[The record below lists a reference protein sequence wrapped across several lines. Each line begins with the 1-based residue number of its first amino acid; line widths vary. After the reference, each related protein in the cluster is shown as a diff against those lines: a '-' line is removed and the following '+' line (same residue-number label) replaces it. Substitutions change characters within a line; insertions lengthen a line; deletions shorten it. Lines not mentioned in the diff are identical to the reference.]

1 MNDKEYLNQ
10 ISSSVRPEKKPKMSF
25 MSSPIFKALA
35 IGVIAFVMIV
45 VLGSILGGNKGDLE
59 NSTIALKLHLDNTS
73 EIVSKYQKSIKSSDL
88 RSSSASVYSVL
99 TNTSREVTD
108 YLTAKYS
115 YKSGSGDKKIIEEA
129 TLNKDGLDTDLADA
143 KINGT
148 LDRIFALKMK
158 YEISLLMA
166 EETNIYNTTGDTT
179 LKNIMNSSY
188 NSLETLY
195 NKLND
200 FSETK

>member
-1 MNDKEYLNQ
+1 
-10 ISSSVRPEKKPKMSF
+10 MSF

-35 IGVIAFVMIV
+35 IGIIAFVMIV
-45 VLGSILGGNKGDLE
+45 VLGSILGGNKGDLK

-115 YKSGSGDKKIIEEA
+115 YKSGSGDKKIIEET
-129 TLNKDGLDTDLADA
+129 TLNKDELDTDLTDA

-166 EETNIYNTTGDTT
+166 EETNIYNTTGDAT

-188 NSLETLY
+188 DSLETLY